1 MTVVSPKK
9 PFDSPLKLRF
19 AGRDVVV
26 GSVAEA
32 TELLA
37 NVNWPERGPR
47 HRDAYETCLKVLD
60 GHRTIENARR
70 ELIEAAR
77 EAGLAIEE

>member
-1 MTVVSPKK
+1 MAVASTKK
-9 PFDSPLKLRF
+9 PFDNPLTLRF
-19 AGRDVVV
+19 ADRDIVVS
-26 GSVAEA
+26 SVAEA

-37 NVNWPERGPR
+37 DVNWPERGPR

-60 GHRTIENARR
+60 GHRTTENARR

-77 EAGLAIEE
+77 EAGILSEG

>member
-1 MTVVSPKK
+1 MKNASPKK
-9 PFDSPLKLRF
+9 LFDRPLKLRF
-19 AGRDVVV
+19 ADHDVMV

-37 NVNWPERGPR
+37 NVDWPERGPR

-60 GHRTIENARR
+60 GHRTTENARR
-70 ELIEAAR
+70 ELVAAAR
-77 EAGLAIEE
+77 EAGLAVEE